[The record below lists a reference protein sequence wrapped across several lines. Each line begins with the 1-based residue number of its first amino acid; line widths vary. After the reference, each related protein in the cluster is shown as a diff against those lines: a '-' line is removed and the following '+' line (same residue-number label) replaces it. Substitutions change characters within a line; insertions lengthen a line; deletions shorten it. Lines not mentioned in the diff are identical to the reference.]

1 MEGASVDL
9 ILCGKLRENGQDRR
23 KETRVGREGEQLDI
37 NRETLVDEKPTESLS
52 NWSRTDPVAL
62 VGGALS
68 VVALFAFLLALPK
81 IATAGGILDSKDEAQ
96 IEPFEYIEARLLKW
110 GEVKNKDALPDRIV
124 PALPTAPE
132 DVIALDRDE
141 NKPEPEVKEKKEK
154 RQAGAV
160 VDDKLR
166 QVFDKARAFAE
177 IQDDYIPE
185 GHPDGVPDGDVT
197 DPALASIGATYGH
210 RIKRIFLDRWIVP
223 TLLSEGAL
231 KKLKAKVNIK
241 VDIDMVIVS
250 VDFLKKSGNEMFDD
264 SVKNAID
271 KVRVEVRSL
280 PAPPE
285 AIASNIFGGGI
296 NLTFNGSEA
305 SYE

>member
-1 MEGASVDL
+1 V
-9 ILCGKLRENGQDRR
+9 
-23 KETRVGREGEQLDI
+23 DI
-37 NRETLVDEKPTESLS
+37 NRETLMDEKPAETLS
-52 NWSRTDPVAL
+52 PWSRTDPVAL
-62 VGGALS
+62 AGGLVSVAALCG
-68 VVALFAFLLALPK
+68 FLLALPR
-81 IATAGGILDSKDEAQ
+81 IASAGGVLDSKSDQSA
-96 IEPFEYIEARLLKW
+96 EPFEYIEARLLKW
-110 GEVKNKDALPDRIV
+110 GEIKNKEALPDRIV

-132 DVIALDRDE
+132 DVIALDTNE
-141 NKPEPEVKEKKEK
+141 NKPAPEVMEKKEK

-210 RIKRIFLDRWIVP
+210 RIKLIFLERWIVP
-223 TLLSEGAL
+223 TLLSEKAL
-231 KKLKAKVNIK
+231 EKLKAKVNIR

-250 VDFLKKSGNEMFDD
+250 VDFLKKSGNEIFDD